1 MAYGVFKF
9 LETFVFFKLFLPFK
23 EITESSFPLRE
34 WMKYRMWLTETFSLI
49 IKFVLADGFWC

>member
-49 IKFVLADGFWC
+49 IKFV